1 MGDML
6 IRGIDPGLKRY
17 LEASA
22 KRNGRSLSE
31 EAIAM
36 LRRAAAVERATM
48 EGPGDRLRALVGDA
62 YFTDEE
68 IEAIAASRRE
78 PDRVRPVSAERM
90 IAHDD
95 IADIEHGGCDG

>member
-6 IRGIDPGLKRY
+6 IRGIDPDLKRY

-22 KRNGRSLSE
+22 KRHGRSLSE

-36 LRRAAAVERATM
+36 LRRAAAVDQAVMER
-48 EGPGDRLRALVGDA
+48 PGDRLRSLVGDA

-68 IEAIAASRRE
+68 VEAIAASRHE
-78 PDRVRPVSAERM
+78 PDRDPPSF
-90 IAHDD
+90 
-95 IADIEHGGCDG
+95 G

>member
-6 IRGIDPGLKRY
+6 IRGIDPDLKRH

-22 KRNGRSLSE
+22 KKNGRSLSE

-36 LRRAAAVERATM
+36 LRRAAAVEQAAT
-48 EGPGDRLRALVGDA
+48 ERPGDRLRALVGDA

-68 IEAIAASRRE
+68 IEAIATSRRE
-78 PDRVRPVSAERM
+78 PDCDPISAKRM
-90 IAHDD
+90 I
-95 IADIEHGGCDG
+95 